1 MEGLAAF
8 VSRFENGKLETCS
21 LREEAAATETSI
33 KDFMPNSSATTSSL
47 LPFSIEEILS
57 DRRGIS
63 HANEQGRSNAAPDV
77 IGSKRNYEF
86 PFRGKTGVDLLKNG
100 IYLRR
105 IEFMSCFHKWSRSVR
120 KCCLY
125 TDQYGG

>member
-8 VSRFENGKLETCS
+8 VSRFEDGKLETCS
-21 LREEAAATETSI
+21 LGEEAAATETSN

-63 HANEQGRSNAAPDV
+63 HTNEQGRSNVARNV

-86 PFRGKTGVDLLKNG
+86 SFQGKTGVDLLKNG
-100 IYLRR
+100 IYLWKT
-105 IEFMSCFHKWSRSVR
+105 EFTSSFDK
-120 KCCLY
+120 
-125 TDQYGG
+125 